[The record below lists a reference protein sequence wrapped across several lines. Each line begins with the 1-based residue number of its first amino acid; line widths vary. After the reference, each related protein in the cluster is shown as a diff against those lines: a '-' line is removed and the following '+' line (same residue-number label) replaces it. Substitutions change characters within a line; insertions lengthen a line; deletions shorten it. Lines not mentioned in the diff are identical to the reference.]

1 MASNWKDIWNKPKDV
16 NNIELQNLINAAG
29 FKTSGLKA
37 VELTEFITSIANDMN
52 MKSMDSVYEVGC
64 GSGSILSIMN
74 SLDMSVGGLD
84 YSESLLTIT
93 KSLKITED
101 LTHTEALNLDTQR
114 KYDYTIAMSC
124 FQYFPDIKYVE
135 AVVDKM
141 LDKSNKKSIAI
152 LDINDSSMEDIFLK
166 IRRKAEPNY
175 DEMYKEFKH
184 LFIAKSFWIDYA
196 KRNNLQ
202 CSITQQDIKGYT
214 NSKFRYNVFL
224 KK

>member
-1 MASNWKDIWNKPKDV
+1 MASNWKDIWNKPK
-16 NNIELQNLINAAG
+16 NINDAELQNLINAAG
-29 FKTSGLKA
+29 FKTSGLIA
-37 VELTEFITSIANDMN
+37 EQLMEFVRGIADYMN
-52 MKSMDSVYEVGC
+52 MESNDSVYEVGC
-64 GSGSILSIMN
+64 GSGSILSILN
-74 SLDMSVGGLD
+74 GLDLSVGGLD
-84 YSESLLTIT
+84 YSESLLAIT

-101 LTHTEALNLDTQR
+101 LIHTEALNLDTNK
-114 KYDYTIAMSC
+114 KYDYVIAMSC
-124 FQYFPDIKYVE
+124 FQYFPDIEYVE

-175 DEMYKEFKH
+175 DEMYKDFKH

-202 CSITQQDIKGYT
+202 YSITQQDIKGYT